1 MRVEATSRLIWIAI
15 VTAMTAP
22 AAAQPARSPAPAP
35 AACPECSRGDA
46 LIEKFSL
53 QPLRSVA
60 ADIIATPLGDPLT
73 TEQYARVLQLRER
86 TPALTRLGAIDDA
99 DLAAI
104 AASLC
109 QAPAGSCADAT
120 TRALRCLADRCAVD
134 LPTPRDVRNLDLV
147 ELPANCHQYSTIRR
161 SPPFGLGLDWGTGWQ
176 RSQYPTD
183 GHAWSFGIEGR
194 MRFGRR
200 FGAVARVDRIAGRD
214 EATDA
219 DHNGKDDISTGSIT
233 RITTLV
239 GPSFVLDNTRYDDTT
254 RSLKLDLLGGYVFTR
269 SQPNESGLAAGF
281 DLGFQISIVRLGVRF
296 VQGFGDA
303 DHATMLLAHLGILAG
318 SAPPY
323 RDATDCGAA
332 AATRSSRLALGF
344 DIPIAGYGISE
355 QLGYL
360 STGLAVETLV
370 HLSPSFDAMA
380 RADLLL
386 YPGHDRDRVIHQAVL
401 AGVRIDHGSH
411 RHHSDTGF
419 FSTVTGGYS
428 YGSGLTPTTTGSG
441 PIVDLSFAWGGQ
453 GTDGAGYLRL
463 HGRFGVGPDNL
474 DYRAIF
480 LSAGF
485 ELRFDPRSW
494 RDRT

>member
-1 MRVEATSRLIWIAI
+1 VRIGLLSILVLLAI
-15 VTAMTAP
+15 VAP
-22 AAAQPARSPAPAP
+22 AAAQPAPAPCEDCA
-35 AACPECSRGDA
+35 RGDV

-60 ADIIATPLGDPLT
+60 ADIAGMPLGGPLSS
-73 TEQYARVLQLRER
+73 EQYARVLQLRER
-86 TPALTRLGAIDDA
+86 TPALTRLGALDDA
-99 DLAAI
+99 DLSAI

-109 QAPAGSCADAT
+109 RGESSACTEAT

-134 LPTPRDVRNLDLV
+134 LLTPHDPRNVDLV
-147 ELPANCHQYSTIRR
+147 EIPSNCHQYSTPRR
-161 SPPFGLGLDWGTGWQ
+161 SPPYGLGMDWGNGWQ
-176 RSQYPTD
+176 RSRYPTD

-200 FGAVARVDRIAGRD
+200 FGAVARVDRVAGRD
-214 EATDA
+214 EATDT
-219 DHNGKDDISTGSIT
+219 DHNGKDDLSTGSIT
-233 RITTLV
+233 RIAALV
-239 GPSFVLDNTRYDDTT
+239 GPSFVLDNTRYDSTT
-254 RSLKLDLLGGYVFTR
+254 RSLRLDLLGGYVSTR
-269 SQPNESGLAAGF
+269 SQPNESGLAAGA
-281 DLGFQISIVRLGVRF
+281 DLSLQLSIFRIGVRF
-296 VQGFGDA
+296 VQGTSDA

-323 RDATDCGAA
+323 RDATDCGAET
-332 AATRSSRLALGF
+332 ATRSSRLALGF

-360 STGLAVETLV
+360 STGLGVETLY
-370 HLSPSFDAMA
+370 HLSRSFDALA

-401 AGVRIDHGSH
+401 AGVRIDHKSSH
-411 RHHSDTGF
+411 AAETGF
-419 FSTVTGGYS
+419 FSTVLGGYS
-428 YGSGLTPTTTGSG
+428 YGSGLTPTTTGAG
-441 PIVDLSFAWGGQ
+441 PIVDLAFGWGGQ
-453 GTDGAGYLRL
+453 GPEGSGYLRL